1 MFYYYLDR
9 NSALTE
15 NKIFIFIVNK
25 TLLATKLI

>member
-15 NKIFIFIVNK
+15 NKRFIFIVNK
-25 TLLATKLI
+25 TLLATKF